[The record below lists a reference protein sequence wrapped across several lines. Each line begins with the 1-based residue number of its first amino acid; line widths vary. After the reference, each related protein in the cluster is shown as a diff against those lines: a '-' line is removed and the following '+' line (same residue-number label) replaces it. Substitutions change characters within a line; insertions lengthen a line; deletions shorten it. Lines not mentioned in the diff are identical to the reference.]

1 MKIICLSLEA
11 LKILIL
17 KKMNRIYLYS
27 LVLICFFFANQIQA
41 SNDINILSKQ
51 VKLYSANYP
60 QEKVYLH
67 FDNTEYFEGETIWFK
82 TYVVQADRNA
92 LSNLSNTLY
101 VELLD
106 EEGSI
111 KLTNKIQIKD
121 GKGSGSIFLKD
132 LLYAGYYEIR
142 AYTRAMLNSG
152 SENIFSRVFPVY
164 DIPKDKGDYSNREIK
179 KRPVSQRTPGPRKD
193 YLKRE
198 VNTIT
203 FMPEGG
209 NLVNGI
215 KSRVAF
221 QAFEKTGQNAAVSGI
236 VLSEKGDT
244 LAEFNTSNQN
254 MGVFYMTPQIGKN
267 KAKVKFKDKEY
278 RFDFPEVKPEGYV
291 MTVDA
296 LDQTNLTVLVR
307 KSPGTISEHLG
318 LNITCRGRLYG
329 SDSLIIGDE
338 NALTLSFPKKMLP
351 SGVSQITLFNT
362 KGEVL
367 AERMVFVNHNSQMKI
382 ELIPNKPLISPT
394 TPSNTNHPQTTLS
407 KLIPSY
413 SPFEKV
419 SFDFRLSDIK
429 DNPIETDFSVSVRD
443 AATTNSEPNTDN
455 ILTNLLLSSE
465 LKGYIDKP
473 GQYFEKD
480 DQQSRQDL
488 DLLMLTQGWSR
499 YVWKKMSGVETT
511 NTVHPFEKGL
521 YMEGRVVSLYGKKPR
536 ENVEVL
542 MILTNGDQSQ
552 HNKCLTD
559 KEGRFYFSI
568 VDFNEKADVILQTKT
583 KGKRKEHYIMLDRV
597 FSPGVKDYSFYEQQ
611 IPFGGVE
618 TFYTLVTKKNELI
631 TDTIVTTP
639 KTEEKELT
647 MEKKSHMLKEVI
659 LKDKRQYAREN
670 EGLRNATMVIDVNKK
685 MDDFRDLGKYIPSN
699 LNTFMY
705 EINPYFVEY
714 ATDSGG
720 LIQRYKG
727 RKIIS
732 VFNNKYIGFGLPD
745 FIMSDVETLM
755 ISDKPGVSL
764 DYIGQAGADGIN
776 IVGDEVVFNL
786 YGKIKNKEA
795 YGIRNTTFQGYSLVK
810 EFFSPQYDK
819 IVLPDD
825 KDYRRTLYWNPFVK
839 TDKEGKATITFY
851 NNHSCKQMQINAE
864 TVTEKGVIGSFQKTG
879 N

>member
-1 MKIICLSLEA
+1 
-11 LKILIL
+11 
-17 KKMNRIYLYS
+17 MNRIYLYS

-82 TYVVQADRNA
+82 AYVVQADRNA
-92 LSNLSNTLY
+92 LTNLSNTLY
-101 VELLD
+101 VEMLD

-111 KLTNKIQIKD
+111 KQTIKVQLKE

-142 AYTRAMLNSG
+142 AYTRAMLNTG
-152 SENIFSRVFPVY
+152 NENVFSRVFPIY
-164 DIPKDKGDYSNREIK
+164 NIPNEKGSYTDREIK
-179 KRPVSQRTPGPRKD
+179 KRPFSQRTPGPRKD
-193 YLKRE
+193 YLKKD
-198 VNTIT
+198 VSTIT

-221 QAFEKTGQNAAVSGI
+221 QAFEKSGQNAAVSGI
-236 VLSEKGDT
+236 VLTEKGDT
-244 LAEFNTSNQN
+244 LADFNTSNQN
-254 MGVFYMTPQIGKN
+254 MGVFYITPQIGKN

-296 LDQTNLTVLVR
+296 LDQASLTVLVR
-307 KSPGTISEHLG
+307 KSPGMLSQNLG
-318 LNITCRGRLYG
+318 LHITCRGKLYG
-329 SDSLIIGDE
+329 SDSLTIGDE

-382 ELIPNKPLISPT
+382 ELSQGK
-394 TPSNTNHPQTTLS
+394 
-407 KLIPSY
+407 PSY
-413 SPFEKV
+413 APFEKV
-419 SFDFRLSDIK
+419 SLDFRLSDIK

-597 FSPGVKDYSFYEQQ
+597 FSPGVKNYSFYEQQ
-611 IPFGGVE
+611 IPLGGIE
-618 TFYTLVTKKNELI
+618 TIDTLITKNIELI
-631 TDTIVTTP
+631 TDTVVP
-639 KTEEKELT
+639 AENAEEKELP
-647 MEKKSHMLKEVI
+647 MDKKSHMLKEVI

-670 EGLRNATMVIDVNKK
+670 EGLKDATMVIDVNKK
-685 MDDFRDLGKYIPSN
+685 MDDFRDLGDYIPSS
-699 LNTFMY
+699 LKTFMY
-705 EINPYFVEY
+705 ETNPYFVEY
-714 ATDSGG
+714 LVDSGSFV
-720 LIQRYKG
+720 QRYKS

-732 VFNNKYIGFGLPD
+732 FYNNKYIGFGLPD
-745 FIMSDVETLM
+745 FIMSDIETLM

-764 DYIGQAGADGIN
+764 KYKGQAGADGIN

-810 EFFSPQYDK
+810 EFFNPQYDK
-819 IVLPDD
+819 VVLPDD

-839 TDKEGKATITFY
+839 TDKDGKATITFF